1 MIDGHIHFE
10 KQPYSLDIVE
20 SMVKTAMEKGIDEIW
35 LLDHTHKFKE
45 FGFLYQN
52 LKEDLTV
59 KWYAKKKPI
68 SVWEYIEFIGYI
80 KSKKWPIKIKFGLEV
95 CYFPDSEKQLRK
107 VLDSLPK
114 FDFII
119 GSVHFEFGT
128 AIDIKKE
135 LQDRFD
141 IAELYIEYF
150 NIQRKAVRSRLFD
163 VIGHPDAIKQ
173 YGNYPDRELYLHLI
187 EEFAEELAKYNQMVE
202 NNSGLMRHG
211 FPYGGMSEDML
222 NIFKKHNIKYH
233 RSSDAHVYQYIGRAF
248 DTLKESL

>member
-20 SMVKTAMEKGIDEIW
+20 SMVKVAMEKGIDEIW

-45 FGFLYQN
+45 FSFLYQN
-52 LKEDLTV
+52 LKEDLTLR
-59 KWYAKKKPI
+59 WYSKKTPI
-68 SVWEYIEFIGYI
+68 SIWEYIEFIGYI

-95 CYFPDSEKQLRK
+95 CYFPESEDELRR
-107 VLDSLPK
+107 VLETLPK

-141 IAELYIEYF
+141 IAELYVEYF
-150 NIQRKAVRSRLFD
+150 NIQKKAVRSRLFD

-173 YGNYPDRELYLHLI
+173 YGNYPDRGLYLQLI
-187 EEFAEELAKYNQMVE
+187 EEFAEELSKYNQMVE

-222 NIFKKHNIKYH
+222 NIFEKYNIKYH
-233 RSSDAHVYQYIGRAF
+233 RSSDAHIYQDIGRAF
-248 DTLKESL
+248 DTLKENL

>member
-10 KQPYSLDIVE
+10 KQPYTLEIVE
-20 SMVKTAMEKGIDEIW
+20 SMVKTAMEKGVDEIW

-45 FGFLYQN
+45 FDFLYQN
-52 LKEDLTV
+52 LKEDLTK
-59 KWYAKKKPI
+59 KWYQKKSPI
-68 SVWEYIEFIGYI
+68 SVYEFIDFANFI
-80 KSKKWPIKIKFGLEV
+80 KSKTWPIKIKFGLEV
-95 CYFPDSEKQLRK
+95 CYFPETEDELRK
-107 VLDSLPK
+107 VLNSLPK

-128 AIDIKKE
+128 AIDINKE
-135 LQDRFD
+135 LQDRFN

-150 NIQRKAVRSRLFD
+150 RIQKQAVRSRIFD

-173 YGNYPDRELYLHLI
+173 YGNYPDRELYLQLI
-187 EEFAEELAKYNQMVE
+187 EEFAEELAEYGQEVE

-211 FPYGGMSEDML
+211 FPYGGMSEDMIR
-222 NIFKKHNIKYH
+222 IFDSYGIKYH
-233 RSSDAHVYQYIGRAF
+233 RSSDAHCYQDIGRSF